1 MRWGVCIIL
10 ILITGCATVRPSK
23 QVTTNQNAIEKE
35 DKKVS
40 KIFNELIENANN
52 QKTQTAILA
61 AGTQRSLNQ
70 ITNPPVEVTTAQ
82 ELNERIINVVGS
94 PNLDDLQKI
103 NKIVDLL
110 NSKIADERKRGE
122 KLLGQRDSQI
132 VDLQKEK
139 DDIQKRHADQI
150 KTLTDVAKQSAKTAD
165 QNQAAFDSMSGFFG
179 LNAVFWGLKRFFIST
194 FTFLIIFGVLFII
207 LRLLS
212 TVNPIAGTIFSIFD
226 LIGSIIL
233 GIIKGLTPKA
243 FEMAKYTSSAVTEN
257 YKQTLVKI
265 VDTIETLKQKQKDN
279 PSITYPLTEVL
290 GRLSQNMNDSNKNTI
305 EDILVEEKWKTR

>member
-1 MRWGVCIIL
+1 MRWGVYIAIFL
-10 ILITGCATVRPSK
+10 LTGCSTVRPSK

-35 DKKVS
+35 DKKVA
-40 KIFNELIENANN
+40 KIFSELIENTNN

-70 ITNPPVEVTTAQ
+70 LTNPPVEVTTAQ

-122 KLLGQRDSQI
+122 KLLGQRDNQI

-139 DDIQKRHADQI
+139 DDIQKRHAEQI

-179 LNAVFWGLKRFFIST
+179 LNAVFWGLKRFFVST
-194 FTFLIIFGVLFII
+194 FTFLIIFGILFII
-207 LRLLS
+207 LRILS
-212 TVNPIAGTIFSIFD
+212 TVNPIAATIFSIFD
-226 LIGSIIL
+226 LIGSVVL

-243 FEMAKYTSSAVTEN
+243 FEMAKYTSSAITEN

-279 PSITYPLTEVL
+279 PTVTYPLTEVL
-290 GRLSQNMNDSNKNTI
+290 NKLSQNMNDEHKNTVD
-305 EDILVEEKWKTR
+305 DILVEEKWRHR

>member
-1 MRWGVCIIL
+1 MRWGVYIAIFL
-10 ILITGCATVRPSK
+10 LTGCSTVRPSK

-35 DKKVS
+35 DKKVA
-40 KIFNELIENANN
+40 KIFNELIENVNN

-70 ITNPPVEVTTAQ
+70 LTNPPVEVTTAQ

-122 KLLGQRDSQI
+122 KLLGQRDNQI

-139 DDIQKRHADQI
+139 DDIQKRHAEQI

-179 LNAVFWGLKRFFIST
+179 LNAVFWGLKRFFVST
-194 FTFLIIFGVLFII
+194 FTFLIIFGIIFII
-207 LRLLS
+207 LRILS
-212 TVNPIAGTIFSIFD
+212 TVNPIAATIFSIFD
-226 LIGSIIL
+226 LIGSVVL

-243 FEMAKYTSSAVTEN
+243 FEMAKYTSSAITEN

-279 PSITYPLTEVL
+279 PTVTYPLTEVL
-290 GRLSQNMNDSNKNTI
+290 NKLSQNMNDEHKNTVD
-305 EDILVEEKWKTR
+305 DILVEEKWRHR